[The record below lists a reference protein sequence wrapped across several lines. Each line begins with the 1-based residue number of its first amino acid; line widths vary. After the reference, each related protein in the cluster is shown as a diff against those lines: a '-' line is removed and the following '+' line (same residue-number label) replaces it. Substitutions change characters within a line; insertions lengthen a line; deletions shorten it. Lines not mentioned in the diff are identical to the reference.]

1 VKDKKGG
8 IDILTEVIFGAI
20 SLAFIIGLSFY
31 FSGLIIAQAEAT
43 VTAVNMDST
52 CINNLN
58 SLMNIDDFDFTDGNK
73 VSTYIT
79 KSSDLQDSL
88 EEINDVLSKMISN
101 NYTLSLYPSENC
113 LELKEDCEE
122 RDGPSAN
129 VAKGILSREE
139 YAIKN
144 QESCRYVIPKICPT
158 SSTYET
164 CLKVME
170 FKIQG

>member
-1 VKDKKGG
+1 MKDKKGG

-113 LELKEDCEE
+113 LELKEDCE
-122 RDGPSAN
+122 GVTIAN
-129 VAKGILSREE
+129 VAEGTLSREE
-139 YAIKN
+139 SAIKN
-144 QESCRYVIPKICPT
+144 QESCRYVIPQLC
-158 SSTYET
+158 SDNNYQT